1 MLDPT
6 QLKATLELKTV
17 KNLFLAGQING
28 TTGYEEAAA
37 QGLMAGINAVL
48 KVRKKQPF
56 ILQRN
61 EAYIGVMIND
71 LITRGVIEPYRM
83 FTSRAEYRLHLR
95 EDNADARLSQKGW
108 ELGLLPEKY
117 FRHFQ
122 QKLKQITR
130 LTLIVQEERITPN
143 QAVQTELMNL
153 GD

>member
-17 KNLFLAGQING
+17 RNLYLAGQVNG

-61 EAYIGVMIND
+61 EAYIGVMIDD

-108 ELGLLPEKY
+108 DMGLLPEKY
-117 FRHFQ
+117 FQHFQ
-122 QKLKQITR
+122 Q
-130 LTLIVQEERITPN
+130 
-143 QAVQTELMNL
+143 
-153 GD
+153 